1 MRKKVLSLTAVLV
14 IGGFFLATNKEVQA
28 EQVPE
33 AVFDLGEV
41 VVTAT
46 RREVPIAELSSSV
59 TVISAE
65 EITDKKKTTV
75 LEVLRGLPG
84 LDVVQSGG
92 PGAVTSVFLRGTKST
107 HTLVLIDGVEV
118 NSPATGGFD
127 FANLTVDNIER
138 IEIIRGPQ
146 STLYGSDAIGGV
158 VNIITKRGVG
168 PARWEISAEVGSFT
182 SRRASLA
189 TSGSIEP
196 FHYSFSVSQF
206 DTEGISQAKV
216 GVEDDGHENTT
227 LSTRFGF
234 PVWENANLDFIL
246 RYADTTTELDAPVLG
261 VGFVDA
267 LNYISDRES
276 LVFSANFNQLLTNRW
291 SHRLNTS
298 ISDENIEDKDPD
310 TPWHNFKLNTRI
322 SNINW
327 QHEFTAGEM
336 STFIAGIE
344 QEEQE
349 GVSRGGVPLREN
361 FDESITNRGYYFQHQ
376 WDWKEKF
383 FLTTGIRL
391 DDHETFGSDTNY
403 SMGIAYLLPET
414 PVKLRGN
421 LATGF
426 KAPTLNDLFW
436 PATPWSAGNPAL
448 LPEESIGYDLGIDFW
463 GKRFY
468 AGATY
473 FYNKIENLITWAEV
487 RPWFWTP
494 SNIDKAR
501 TEGIELEVSFLPL
514 DNLRITTNYTYTDTE
529 DKRTGNKLAR
539 RPQDKYS
546 LSFNYRPL
554 EKLSLNLSFNYVGD
568 RWDDAANTKK
578 LARYT
583 LTNLAISYDWTKN
596 IQTFLRGENIFNEKY
611 EEAKDFG
618 TPGSSLYAGVKATF

>member
-92 PGAVTSVFLRGTKST
+92 TGAVTSVFLRGTKST

-168 PARWEISAEVGSFT
+168 PARWEISAEAGSFT

-189 TSGSIEP
+189 TSGSVEP

-206 DTEGISQAKV
+206 DTDGISRAKV

-344 QEEQE
+344 QEKQE
-349 GVSRGGVPLREN
+349 GVSSGGVPLREN

-403 SMGIAYLLPET
+403 SMGIAYLLSET